1 MVAPNEP
8 SSTTEK
14 SPRADAAMPD
24 PAKIVEDLKHAVAE
38 FREYAGY
45 LVSLKLDQSKLLA
58 KKLGL
63 FAVLGIAALAVV
75 SAMLA
80 TGAALLMIGLAGL
93 IGYIFNSFFLGATIL
108 GVLLFLLMG
117 VGAWLAYRKLTMGT
131 MKSLRQKYADRR
143 ERQRQMFGHDIKEVA
158 RA

>member
-1 MVAPNEP
+1 MVAPTEP
-8 SSTTEK
+8 SSTTEQRQCAQ
-14 SPRADAAMPD
+14 PPAPD
-24 PAKIVEDLKHAVAE
+24 PAKLLADAKAAFAE

-45 LVSLKLDQSKLLA
+45 LVSLKLDSGKLMV

-63 FAVLGIAALAVV
+63 FAVLGLAGLAIA

-93 IGYIFNSFFLGATIL
+93 IGYIFDSFFLGATIL
-108 GVLLFLLMG
+108 GVLLFVLLGIGGWLGYRM
-117 VGAWLAYRKLTMGT
+117 VTTGA
-131 MKSLRQKYADRR
+131 MKSLRKKYAERR
-143 ERQRQMFGHDIKEVA
+143 ERQKQMFGHDIREVA

>member
-8 SSTTEK
+8 SSTTQEP
-14 SPRADAAMPD
+14 PRAQDTPD
-24 PAKIVEDLKHAVAE
+24 PAKLVEDVKHALAE
-38 FREYAGY
+38 FREYATY
-45 LVSLKLDQSKLLA
+45 LVSLKLDQSKLLV

-63 FAVLGIAALAVV
+63 FAVLGIAALAVA

-93 IGYIFNSFFLGATIL
+93 IGYIFDSFFLGATIL
-108 GVLLFLLMG
+108 GVLLFVLLG
-117 VGAWLAYRKLTMGT
+117 VGSWLAYRKITSGT
-131 MKSLRQKYADRR
+131 IKTLRQKYADRR